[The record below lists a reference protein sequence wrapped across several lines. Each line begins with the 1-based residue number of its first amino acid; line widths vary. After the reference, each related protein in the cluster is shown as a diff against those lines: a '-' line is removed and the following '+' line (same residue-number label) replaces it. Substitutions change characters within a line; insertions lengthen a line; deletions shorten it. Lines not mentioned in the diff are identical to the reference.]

1 MALHTCAFTPEL
13 LGTCGGPEVCAIA
26 CAMSWLAPTP
36 HPAARKSLFTPGV
49 NALKLSGPLWHESS
63 GSPMS
68 ARVSAK
74 PGELVAPNPECPRRP
89 SQIEKEVEAST
100 SFRRRSVVQTAS
112 ERLSGAGVAWATSD
126 RKSSAA
132 VSPTAAKIS
141 FQSRRSLSQNHVI
154 RSTKLQRVVTSRVVD
169 DFTQRSRRLRRVHLM
184 SEHKRRIAGA
194 LIAVT
199 FLGVIYAVA
208 LVEVRLGGLAPV
220 ATIDQLRAAN
230 LGILALELAVLFEYY
245 RASRAIHLFCSHDPA
260 DLLSWIVFDV
270 ALLAVGVVPP
280 GVEVDLANPCASEL
294 HYECSAE
301 DETLHID
308 CAYDRTRLGRAA
320 QSTPATHLALL
331 PPQVRRSRR
340 PTTPR
345 HRAMGARLLAALRP
359 RTALVAVPRRG
370 ALDVPP
376 QVPVSEAARAR
387 PVRFHRHVLVVLL
400 VLVSRARKPCH
411 QPPPCEAAPECM

>member
-1 MALHTCAFTPEL
+1 
-13 LGTCGGPEVCAIA
+13 
-26 CAMSWLAPTP
+26 MSWLAPTP
-36 HPAARKSLFTPGV
+36 HPAAPKSLFT
-49 NALKLSGPLWHESS
+49 SGLWHLWHESS

-89 SQIEKEVEAST
+89 SQIEKEVET

-184 SEHKRRIAGA
+184 SEHKRRVAGA

-199 FLGVIYAVA
+199 ILGVIYAVA

-230 LGILALELAVLFEYY
+230 LGILALELALLFEYY

-308 CAYDRTRLGRAA
+308 CAYDGTRLGRRAHW
-320 QSTPATHLALL
+320 PRPHLTSRSNRRRYGALAVL
-331 PPQVRRSRR
+331 
-340 PTTPR
+340 
-345 HRAMGARLLAALRP
+345 RLLAIARWAL
-359 RTALVAVPRRG
+359 AFSL
-370 ALDVPP
+370 LSD
-376 QVPVSEAARAR
+376 PVLLSWQYRVEVRSTFRLKYLFQKR
-387 PVRFHRHVLVVLL
+387 PVL
-400 VLVSRARKPCH
+400 VLSAFIATCWS
-411 QPPPCEAAPECM
+411 CCSFW